1 MAIKGNGVGTIAS
14 MWVLTG
20 LVAAFLLLRLYTR
33 LVILRA
39 FGGDDVVFILAFL
52 CLLLMTSFYTKSAT
66 LGLGQSNASIGNEDD
81 IVEAILWEAIG
92 QTFTVLGTAIA
103 KWSLGLF
110 LLRLV
115 VVRWQR
121 NVVIIAMGSVL
132 AASIS
137 VLFAFWLQCRP
148 FRYLWDRRIPGY
160 CPISAIPAST
170 VLNVTTVIVD
180 FVFAF
185 LPWVFIWKLQMNKR
199 EKYVI
204 LGSMSLGI
212 FAAASGI
219 KRALEVGGLSSPNY
233 LRDTVGLLI
242 WSAIEHSVTMICICI
257 PVCMPLF
264 KATLRRA
271 KRQKGALIDEPP
283 GRAKFSFS
291 FVTFG
296 GSGGK
301 RSDGAKKSNDLT
313 LTTYRDGTST
323 AECYAKEPAARNSS
337 DEENLLFAHT
347 QNSQAVGQ
355 TEVTNGIHVTNE
367 VHVSRTG

>member
-14 MWVLTG
+14 MWVLTA
-20 LVAAFLLLRLYTR
+20 LVTVFLLLRLYTR
-33 LVILRA
+33 LVTLRA
-39 FGGDDVVFILAFL
+39 FGGDDIVFILAFL

-121 NVVIIAMGSVL
+121 NVVYVAMGSVM

-137 VLFAFWLQCRP
+137 VLFACRP

-185 LPWVFIWKLQMNKR
+185 LPWVFIWKLQMNKHD
-199 EKYVI
+199 KYVI

-219 KRALEVGGLSSPNY
+219 ERALQVGGLSSPNY

-271 KRQKGALIDEPP
+271 KRQNGALIDEPP
-283 GRAKFSFS
+283 RRAKFSFS
-291 FVTFG
+291 GITFG

-301 RSDGAKKSNDLT
+301 RSDDAKKSNDLT

-323 AECYAKEPAARNSS
+323 AECYAKEPVARNSS
-337 DEENLLFAHT
+337 DEENLLSTHTENAHAAGL
-347 QNSQAVGQ
+347 S
-355 TEVTNGIHVTNE
+355 EVTNGIHVTNE
-367 VHVSRTG
+367 VLVSRTTG